1 MHSAILIICPC
12 HSWRRGHFVETS
24 TTDPR
29 GTAAR
34 LTCSEYVPSTPFHVL
49 SPIPEYGSERGGR
62 LAGKQGGWVQVQRE
76 NPQGTG
82 PVRVTIVPGQGS
94 NVVNV
99 FRNSGSKTS
108 SLSLNMNERKADVV
122 GTTIP
127 LL

>member
-1 MHSAILIICPC
+1 MGQNDEA
-12 HSWRRGHFVETS
+12 
-24 TTDPR
+24 
-29 GTAAR
+29 
-34 LTCSEYVPSTPFHVL
+34 
-49 SPIPEYGSERGGR
+49 R
-62 LAGKQGGWVQVQRE
+62 LAGKQGGWVRGQRE

>member
-1 MHSAILIICPC
+1 MLDGNN
-12 HSWRRGHFVETS
+12 WRQGPFVDPEDTS
-24 TTDPR
+24 KTDPCR
-29 GTAAR
+29 TAAR

-49 SPIPEYGSERGGR
+49 SPIPEHGSERGGR